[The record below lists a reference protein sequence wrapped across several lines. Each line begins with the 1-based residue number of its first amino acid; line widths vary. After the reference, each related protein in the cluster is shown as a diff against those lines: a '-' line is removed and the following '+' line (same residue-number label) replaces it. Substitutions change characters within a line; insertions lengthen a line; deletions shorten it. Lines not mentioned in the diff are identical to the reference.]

1 KRILIRNIETFDIQV
16 PQPTNAPAIET
27 FGGETRGRINVTR
40 VETESGM
47 RGYSFLGSAPDMVTE
62 ARKVLIGQD
71 LFAVEQHLKR
81 GLLSWTGVEEAIWDA
96 IGRVA
101 NQPVS
106 RLLGGA
112 KLNTVPV
119 YCTYVWPGGA
129 DQSQIPPKDQSK
141 QALLLRKAGFKAM
154 KIRIFRP
161 NYMQDV
167 EACSEI
173 LAVGGD
179 GFRVMVDRTATQP
192 GLWNYPQGLAA
203 ALALQ
208 KAGVFWLE
216 EPFDRNDV

>member
-1 KRILIRNIETFDIQV
+1 MNRREMLASSFGVGAGIAADVMMPVKSLAAEAKRILIRNIETFDIQV

-40 VETESGM
+40 VETESGV

-112 KLNTVPV
+112 KLTTVPV

-129 DQSQIPPKDQSK
+129 DQSQILPKDQSK
-141 QALLLRKAGFKAM
+141 RQCCKAEVHTLT
-154 KIRIFRP
+154 P
-161 NYMQDV
+161 
-167 EACSEI
+167 S
-173 LAVGGD
+173 
-179 GFRVMVDRTATQP
+179 
-192 GLWNYPQGLAA
+192 
-203 ALALQ
+203 
-208 KAGVFWLE
+208 
-216 EPFDRNDV
+216 